1 MSQQSPADTVEPHI
15 RAQVERFMADPERC
29 MPSERQRLEAAGF
42 KPTSD
47 EKWDRLQAG
56 QTQERPQV

>member
-1 MSQQSPADTVEPHI
+1 MNTKTPADTVAPDI

-29 MPSERQRLEAAGF
+29 MPSERQRLEDAGF

-47 EKWDRLQAG
+47 EKWDRLQAA